1 MTSSEPRP
9 ERTRSA
15 RSADSGSG
23 GSDGDR
29 GNRGDR
35 DTRNACDDPA
45 IEPIED
51 VVVVGTGF
59 VGLPLALLLANN
71 GKRVVGVDID
81 GGLVR
86 EINDGT
92 LNLDEDELQALLAT
106 DAVERNLEARTEPT
120 DGDAF
125 VISVPTPLTEPNKS
139 PDLSALEA
147 ALESI
152 RPYLEPG
159 DIVNVESTVPPLTC
173 EETVVPFLEDAG
185 LEPGED
191 IQLAHSP
198 ERILPG
204 NVFDELVTNDRIIGG
219 IDERSRRRAAAIYE
233 PFLEGDVYYTD
244 LLSAEL
250 CKLMENTYRDVNVAL
265 ANEFALIGEELDVA
279 MSEVIDL
286 ANNHPR
292 VDILRP
298 GIGVGGH
305 CLPIDPWFLNEVDP
319 EHTNLITTARR
330 INDKMP
336 AVAARKIRR
345 ALAPLAD
352 PTVVALGAAYKPGVD
367 DRRNSPATQI
377 VTDVREDGYRVRHY
391 DRHVDALAY
400 DELRSVLERE
410 SPDVVVQ
417 LVPHEETVAALEEHR
432 SWFDDAGVELLQFGV
447 ENPIEP

>member
-1 MTSSEPRP
+1 MTSSDPR
-9 ERTRSA
+9 RDGAVDSA
-15 RSADSGSG
+15 RSD
-23 GSDGDR
+23 DGVEPA
-29 GNRGDR
+29 GTR
-35 DTRNACDDPA
+35 DGPGPGEPEAPA
-45 IEPIED
+45 LEPIEE

-59 VGLPLALLLANN
+59 VGLPLALLLADR

-81 GGLVR
+81 SNLVR
-86 EINDGT
+86 AINEGT
-92 LNLDEDELQALLAT
+92 LHLDEAELQALLES

-125 VISVPTPLTEPNKS
+125 VVSVPTPLTEPTKS

-159 DIVNVESTVPPLTC
+159 DLVNVESTVPPLTC
-173 EETVVPFLEDAG
+173 AETVVPALEAAG
-185 LEPGED
+185 LEPGAE

-204 NVFDELVTNDRIIGG
+204 DVFEELVTNDRIIGG
-219 IDERSRRRAAAIYE
+219 IDERSRRRAAALYE
-233 PFLEGDVYYTD
+233 PFLEGRVYYTD

-250 CKLMENTYRDVNVAL
+250 CKLVENTYRDVNVAL
-265 ANEFALIGEELDVA
+265 ANEFALIGEELDVD
-279 MSEVIDL
+279 MSEVIGL
-286 ANNHPR
+286 ANYHPR
-292 VDILRP
+292 VDILQP

-336 AVAARKIRR
+336 AVAARKVRR
-345 ALAPLAD
+345 TLAPLAD
-352 PTVVALGAAYKPGVD
+352 PTVVALGAAYKPNVD
-367 DRRNSPATQI
+367 DRRNSPAERI
-377 VTDVREDGYRVRHY
+377 VADLRADGYRVRHY

-400 DELRSVLERE
+400 DELRAVLERE

-417 LVPHEETVAALEEHR
+417 FVPHEETVAALAEHR
-432 SWFDDAGVELLQFGV
+432 AWLDDAGIELLQFGV
-447 ENPIEP
+447 GNPIDP